1 MCELFAIS
9 TKNPSTIQ
17 MSLAE
22 FSRHG
27 GLSAHHK
34 DGWGITWYESL
45 DGKQLRLVKEAG
57 PAASSASLLE
67 LQGQAFL
74 TTLAISHV
82 RRATRGDVAERNSQ
96 PFARIFGT
104 RWHSFAHNGD
114 LPGIEAQAALQLAEI
129 RPAGETDSEQAFC
142 ALLERVQPLWAAGP
156 APPLGARLKLIECFA
171 ADLRRLGPA
180 NFIYSDGDALFAH
193 ADRRHQKDGSVSPPG
208 MWRLSRHCE
217 QGGLLQ
223 TAGLHASAAPGV
235 AQDVVLFASV
245 PLTDEDWLPMAS
257 GQILVARLG
266 QLISS

>member
-27 GLSAHHK
+27 GLIAPHK
-34 DGWGITWYESL
+34 DGWGIAWYESL
-45 DGKQLRLVKEAG
+45 DSKQLRLVKEAG

-74 TTLAISHV
+74 TTLAISP
-82 RRATRGDVAERNSQ
+82 RGDVAERNSQ
-96 PFARIFGT
+96 PFARVLGT

-114 LPGIEAQAALQLAEI
+114 LPGIETQPTLIPSAI
-129 RPAGETDSEQAFC
+129 RPAGETDSELAFC
-142 ALLERVQPLWAAGP
+142 ALLERLQPLWAAKQ
-156 APPLGARLKLIECFA
+156 APTLAARVKLIDCFA
-171 ADLRRLGPA
+171 AEVRRLGPA

-208 MWRLSRHCE
+208 LWRLSRHCE

-223 TAGLHASAAPGV
+223 TAGLRASAAPGI

-257 GQILVARLG
+257 GQILVARRG